1 MEAFQENFFFK
12 CTLQVKFSHNLAG
25 AMRTTIFFLLLA
37 SSAFCQRKI
46 INPEVYLEK
55 IYHSIAAQIL
65 AEPNTSLK
73 FNDFEGALNISQFEK
88 VLVGTAKFHS
98 GYISRI
104 GKFQLNSQKYEEV
117 WNDTHV
123 C

>member
-1 MEAFQENFFFK
+1 
-12 CTLQVKFSHNLAG
+12 
-25 AMRTTIFFLLLA
+25 MRTTVIFILLA

-46 INPEVYLEK
+46 LNPEVYLEK
-55 IYHSIAAQIL
+55 IYNKIAAQIL
-65 AEPNTSLK
+65 GEPNTSLK

-104 GKFQLNSQKYEEV
+104 GKFQLNREKYADV